1 MLNLGPRN
9 SCREGFKKLDILTVL
24 CLYINALMLFAFKN
38 LNIFQTNSSVHG
50 MNKRQQ
56 NKLHISSL
64 SLPSIQRVVYYSSV
78 KIFKQVP
85 QNILKLCYH
94 MHIFKI
100 LLRDYLFKK
109 AFYFMREFLSAGH
122 NDVDIWT
129 FLFNLF
135 DCVVMHMVTLNCC
148 VCMISSLWFVIFLL
162 ILCNL

>member
-1 MLNLGPRN
+1 
-9 SCREGFKKLDILTVL
+9 
-24 CLYINALMLFAFKN
+24 MLFAFKN

-122 NDVDIWT
+122 NDVDI
-129 FLFNLF
+129 
-135 DCVVMHMVTLNCC
+135 
-148 VCMISSLWFVIFLL
+148 
-162 ILCNL
+162 